1 MVYSRAQF
9 DAGEIAALRGEFD
22 ARAEGK
28 ERLGAGA
35 AYELVKGLRGF
46 EEVKQKDYDYVLEEV
61 GFASRKELDFDEFV
75 EVGSYSIV
83 FAAASVELTMP
94 VSDLWRTQG
103 GALRPL
109 AATEGEQ
116 DREVTDP
123 SREERWR
130 GLIPTPCPTCHM

>member
-1 MVYSRAQF
+1 M
-9 DAGEIAALRGEFD
+9 
-22 ARAEGK
+22 
-28 ERLGAGA
+28 
-35 AYELVKGLRGF
+35 
-46 EEVKQKDYDYVLEEV
+46 LEEV

-75 EVGSYSIV
+75 EVGSHSIV

-103 GALRPL
+103 GALCPF
-109 AATEGEQ
+109 ATTEGEQ
-116 DREVTDP
+116 DREVTDS